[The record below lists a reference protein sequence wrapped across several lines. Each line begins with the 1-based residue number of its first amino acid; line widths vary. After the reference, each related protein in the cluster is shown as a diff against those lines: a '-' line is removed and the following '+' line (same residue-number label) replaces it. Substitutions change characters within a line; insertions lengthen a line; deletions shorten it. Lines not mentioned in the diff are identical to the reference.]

1 MKRPATA
8 PATRRLRYGRLANG
22 REAFA
27 IQSYVPSENG
37 RRNHCVTVWVRN
49 RRAYGGCKV
58 LRDVSFTTPRSKAYQ
73 EAFALIVKGTEKRV
87 RRNFPIRI
95 AASRGWVKI
104 PS

>member
-1 MKRPATA
+1 MKRPA

-37 RRNHCVTVWVRN
+37 RRNHSVTVWVRN

-58 LRDVSFTTPRSKAYQ
+58 LHDVSYTSPRSKDYQ
-73 EAFALIVKGTEKRV
+73 EAFALIVEGTEKRI
-87 RRNFPIRI
+87 RRNFPYRI
-95 AASRGWVKI
+95 AQKLGWVKA
-104 PS
+104 

>member
-95 AASRGWVKI
+95 AASLGWVKI